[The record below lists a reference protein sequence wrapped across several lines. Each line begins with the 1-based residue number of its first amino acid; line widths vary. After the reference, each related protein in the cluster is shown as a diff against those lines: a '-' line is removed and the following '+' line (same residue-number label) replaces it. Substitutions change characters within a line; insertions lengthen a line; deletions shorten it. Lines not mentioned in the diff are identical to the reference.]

1 MTIIDR
7 MSRRGYAA
15 GMSGVIDETH
25 PGADELRLSA
35 VLAALSDPARL
46 AAVRALAAVDEVACT
61 ELQQR
66 AGLTIG
72 RSTFSYHQ
80 RVLREAGVLQAR
92 VRGARRMLSLR
103 RDDLDANF
111 PGLLDAVLDTA
122 AEKL

>member
-1 MTIIDR
+1 
-7 MSRRGYAA
+7 
-15 GMSGVIDETH
+15 MSGVIDETH
-25 PGADELRLSA
+25 PGADELRLST

-46 AAVRALAAVDEVACT
+46 AAVRALAATDEVACT

-103 RDDLDANF
+103 RGDLDAHF

>member
-1 MTIIDR
+1 
-7 MSRRGYAA
+7 
-15 GMSGVIDETH
+15 MSGVIDETH
-25 PGADELRLSA
+25 PGADQLRLST

-46 AAVRALAAVDEVACT
+46 AAVRALAATDEVACT

-92 VRGARRMLSLR
+92 VR
-103 RDDLDANF
+103 
-111 PGLLDAVLDTA
+111 
-122 AEKL
+122 